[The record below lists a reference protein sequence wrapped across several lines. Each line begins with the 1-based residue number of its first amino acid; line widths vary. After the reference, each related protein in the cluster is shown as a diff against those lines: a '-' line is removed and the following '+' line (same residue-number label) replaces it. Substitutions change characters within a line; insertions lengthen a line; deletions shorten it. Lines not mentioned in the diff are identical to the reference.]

1 MIFLIFID
9 QTDKRRLLSQNR
21 TLLFAMFDVCKS
33 KSFSILHIIAS
44 LMRLR
49 VPIPIFFPEPLVLL
63 VRYGDV
69 VIMILMLIL
78 NSVGEVMMLVDPR
91 FMMMRLIVV
100 FLVFLIFKFIYLLV
114 RNQRLVTVLRLDHPQ
129 LALLISH
136 QFEFI
141 ITIY

>member
-1 MIFLIFID
+1 MIFLVFIN

-33 KSFSILHIIAS
+33 KSFSILHIIAT